1 MADDV
6 IDRLRQL
13 RMDVAARDMNEAD
26 TRHRVIDFILHDVLA
41 WPRNQVKTEPY
52 VGNGFA
58 DYVLVKSNEDP
69 IIFIE
74 AKKDGI
80 YFELPR
86 PIKEDESSTYI
97 RIDKLLTDQSIR
109 AAMTQVRTYCQD
121 TGCEFAAITNG
132 NEWIFFK
139 TFERGKRW
147 ETLQAFVVR
156 SLVYFEREYTK
167 AYNELGFV
175 SVTDYLSLQ
184 DLLTSSSPKDR
195 SIYYAKD
202 RIPSYSHPIT
212 ANRLA
217 NFLRPVVNHYFG
229 VIGDDD
235 AEFMDRCYVSQRDY
249 EHTFDGMRSVIADSL
264 SPYFEGYGVKQLT
277 DTGKGGALGG
287 KLTKKLKHGRV
298 GEVLV
303 LFGGKG
309 AGKSTFIKR
318 LLHHN
323 PPRWLRDH
331 AVIAIIDLLKVPEEP
346 EVIRK
351 AIWEGLVDR
360 LDPEGLLSAE
370 RSTLLDK
377 LFSDRFETAN
387 RQELAGLTKAS
398 EAYNTQLNG
407 LIASWKTD
415 KRYCAQRLVN
425 YWRSQDKGVIVV
437 VDNTDQYNSSN
448 QNFCFTSAQEIAAE
462 LGCVTLISMREE
474 RFHSSKIHGLLDAFQ
489 NSGFHISS
497 PKPAE
502 VFRKRLEYT
511 KSLLVGAGPGKDMV
525 VNQDTAVVS
534 DSATYLGIISRE
546 FRMEKSPLNS
556 FLTACAH
563 GDTRL
568 SLDLFRSFLL
578 SGYTNVEEMLA
589 AGEWNFKIHQVIKP
603 VMIPT
608 RYFYDESLSDIPNIY
623 QLRYNRHSSHFTS
636 LRILRKLSK
645 GVEGSSVSHIPMATL
660 KSYFAET
667 FNMLDD
673 FKRNADTLLRHG
685 FVEADNRIDE
695 YSESV
700 DAMRITGYGLY
711 MLREL
716 SHIFAYLDLVCT
728 DTGVFDEPTSHY
740 LVEAAKKEYKL
751 FLANDRVA
759 RVRTRLDRVE
769 KFIDYL
775 SAEESRERE
784 FYGLGMPMED
794 MFTHRCKVNF
804 ESEKQIVMA
813 SAQRQSAGRRNGSS
827 GSGGGE
833 NRRPRRNWKR

>member
-1 MADDV
+1 MTND
-6 IDRLRQL
+6 ILDRIRTLRAE
-13 RMDVAARDMNEAD
+13 VATRDMNEAD

-41 WPRNQVKTEPY
+41 WPRNQVRTELY
-52 VGNGFA
+52 VSVGYA
-58 DYVLVKSNEDP
+58 DYVLVRSNDDP

-74 AKKDGI
+74 AKKDGV
-80 YFELPR
+80 YFTLPR
-86 PIKEDESSTYI
+86 PVKEEERHAYI
-97 RIDKLLTDQSIR
+97 RIDKLLTDVAVR
-109 AAMTQVRTYCQD
+109 AAMTQVRSYCQD
-121 TGCEFAAITNG
+121 AGCEFAVITNG

-139 TFERGKRW
+139 TFERGKKW

-156 SLVYFEREYTK
+156 SLAYFEEEFTQ
-167 AYNELGFV
+167 AYNQLGYI
-175 SVTDYLSLQ
+175 SVTEHLSLQ
-184 DLLTSSSPKDR
+184 ELLTSSLPKDR

-202 RIPSYSHPIT
+202 RIPSYAHPIT

-217 NFLRPVVNHYFG
+217 SFLRPLVYHYFG

-249 EHTFDGMRSVIADSL
+249 ELTFDGMRSVIADSL
-264 SPYFEGYGVKQLT
+264 SPYFAGYGVQQLT

-287 KLTKKLKHGRV
+287 KLTKKLKQGRV

-331 AVIAIIDLLKVPEEP
+331 AAIAIIDLLKVPEDP
-346 EVIRK
+346 EVIRH
-351 AIWEGLVDR
+351 AIWDGLVAR
-360 LDPEGLLSAE
+360 LDTEGLLNAE
-370 RSTLLDK
+370 RAVLLDK
-377 LFSDRFETAN
+377 LFADRFETAN
-387 RQELAGLTKAS
+387 RQELSGLPKAS

-407 LIASWKTD
+407 LIAKWKTD
-415 KRYCAQRLVN
+415 KRYCALRLVN
-425 YWRSQDKGVIVV
+425 YWRNQEKGVIVV
-437 VDNTDQYNSSN
+437 VDNTDQYNGAN

-489 NSGFHISS
+489 NAGFHISS
-497 PKPAE
+497 PRPAE

-511 KSLLVGAGPGKDMV
+511 KSILGGGAGTKDFIEG
-525 VNQDTAVVS
+525 QDRSIVS
-534 DSATYLGIISRE
+534 DSATYLGIIDRE
-546 FRMEKSPLNS
+546 FRSEKSPLNS

-578 SGYTNVEEMLA
+578 SGYTNVEEMLS
-589 AGEWNFKIHQVIKP
+589 AGQWNFKIHQVIKP

-623 QLRYNRHSSHFTS
+623 QLRFNRHSSHFTS
-636 LRILRKLSK
+636 LRILRKLAK

-667 FNMLDD
+667 FNMLED
-673 FKRNADTLLRHG
+673 FKRNSDILLKHG
-685 FVEADNRIDE
+685 FVEADNRLDE

-700 DAMRITGYGLY
+700 DALRITGYGLY
-711 MLREL
+711 MLRDL
-716 SHIFAYLDLVCT
+716 SHIFAYLDLICT
-728 DTGVFDEPTSHY
+728 DTGVFDEPTNHY
-740 LVEAAKKEYKL
+740 LVEAAKKEYRL
-751 FLANDRVA
+751 FLIGDRVS
-759 RVRTRLDRVE
+759 RVGTRLDRVE

-775 SAEESRERE
+775 AVEEARERE
-784 FYGLGMPMED
+784 LYGLGMPTED
-794 MFTHRCKVNF
+794 MFTYRCRANF
-804 ESEKQIVMA
+804 DTEKQVVLS
-813 SAQRQSAGRRNGSS
+813 SAQRQRSGRRNSK
-827 GSGGGE
+827 SGGNGY
-833 NRRPRRNWKR
+833 